1 MIKDFRFVGDDFAN
15 VQDITQPDCVPS
27 LQTIV
32 NRALAGVGTGLGQSI
47 FDESDTDFNMMDRL
61 DREAM
66 RQDTERRIAISE
78 QEESPVSENQGVVK
92 DDAAPSV
99 SGGDGSSEVNTSL
112 K

>member
-15 VQDITQPDCVPS
+15 VQDMTQPDCVPS

-32 NRALAGVGTGLGQSI
+32 NRALAGVGTGLGQSV

-66 RQDTERRIAISE
+66 RQETERRIATSE
-78 QEESPVSENQGVVK
+78 QEESQVAENKEVVK
-92 DDAAPSV
+92 EDAAPSV
-99 SGGDGSSEVNTSL
+99 SGGAGSSVDNTAS
-112 K
+112 